1 MHCTYFLILT
11 SSIIFTTMAASKL
24 TKEMSSIATS
34 NTQFGFD
41 LFRFCGREQP
51 NQNLFMSPFSISTAL
66 ALTHLGARGDT
77 AKEMKKVLHWSSD
90 EEIARGFGGYLPLL
104 KQSDGAGYVLVG
116 AQRVYVSKILSVNP
130 DFNKAATQQFSAD
143 AQKADF
149 RGNPD
154 VERVNINKW
163 VGDQTRGKVQDLLPS
178 GSITPDTAMV
188 LIQATYFKGKWMHQ
202 FNPRLTQKAEFYAP
216 GGTLMVDMMRKE
228 REFHYH
234 HNEELKCAAVELPY
248 MNNTGGD
255 YGHDLSMLV
264 LLPDARD
271 GLNDLEAQLSHDSL
285 DKIMKSLRS
294 VKVNLQL
301 PRFSMESSF
310 KLKKSL
316 SSLGMPT
323 AFSDADFTGIAN
335 GLSISEVFHK
345 DVIDVNEEGSEAAAA
360 TAVHVNEEGS
370 EAAAA
375 TGMVMKR
382 MPIIKPFV
390 ADHPFLF
397 FIADKRAVVDLNEEG
412 SEAAAATGVVRARRS
427 VPIIVLCIA
436 DHPFLFFITDKRAD
450 MVLFMGRLF
459 KPSSGATSR
468 DEL

>member
-143 AQKADF
+143 AQEADF

-255 YGHDLSMLV
+255 YGHDL
-264 LLPDARD
+264 
-271 GLNDLEAQLSHDSL
+271 N
-285 DKIMKSLRS
+285 
-294 VKVNLQL
+294 
-301 PRFSMESSF
+301 
-310 KLKKSL
+310 
-316 SSLGMPT
+316 
-323 AFSDADFTGIAN
+323 ADFTGIAN

-345 DVIDVNEEGSEAAAA
+345 
-360 TAVHVNEEGS
+360 AVVQVNEEGS

-397 FIADKRAVVDLNEEG
+397 FIADKRVN
-412 SEAAAATGVVRARRS
+412 T
-427 VPIIVLCIA
+427 
-436 DHPFLFFITDKRAD
+436 
-450 MVLFMGRLF
+450 VLFMGHVF
-459 KPSSGATSR
+459 SPASASQAKQ
-468 DEL
+468 EL